1 MSQAINVQSLQVRL
15 DQYDVLSDLNFTIDQ
30 GNFVYILGDNGSGKT
45 TLIKTILGLIK
56 PTSGSISIFEQ
67 PLSQDMVAQHIA
79 YVPQR
84 SEIDRTF
91 PMSVEEMI
99 RLECEHAHTCELGA
113 DGHLEAFASSEL
125 KSRRISQLSGGEFQR
140 VLIARALVTSPDILI
155 LDEPFNNLDKNIQET
170 LYLLLQELNS
180 EGKTIIVITHDHN
193 LISQDSK
200 LLLLEQGR
208 ILTGDTKQMIHDHL
222 PMVHE
227 HAHVHKDSRQMH

>member
-1 MSQAINVQSLQVRL
+1 MPQAINVQSLHVKL
-15 DQYDVLSDLNFTIDQ
+15 DQYEVLTDLNFTIEQ
-30 GNFVYILGDNGSGKT
+30 GDFVYILGDNGSGKT
-45 TLIKTILGLIK
+45 TLVKTILGLIA
-56 PTSGSISIFEQ
+56 PTSGSISIFDK
-67 PLSQDMVAQHIA
+67 PLSPRLVAEHLA

-99 RLECEHAHTCELGA
+99 RLECENAHSCDLGA
-113 DGHLEAFASSEL
+113 DGHLEAFASTEL

-140 VLIARALVTSPDILI
+140 VLIARSLVTNPDVLI

-180 EGKTIIVITHDHN
+180 QGKTIIVITHDHN

-200 LLLLEQGR
+200 LLLLEQGH
-208 ILTGDTKQMIHDHL
+208 ILTGDTKQMIADHL

-227 HAHVHKDSRQMH
+227 HAHVHKGPKHVH